1 MKQRQVVVPAVVQ
14 SQINEQ
20 VLYIARDSIENALAW
35 ESRLDE
41 AIRGLADTAGYAI
54 DENASDRLGVQVHK
68 LVFEGT
74 YLVHYTLDEPAGFIR
89 VINFRHGARLPRRGE
104 P

>member
-1 MKQRQVVVPAVVQ
+1 MVQ
-14 SQINEQ
+14 SQIDEQ
-20 VLYIARDSIENALAW
+20 VLYIARDSIDNALAW
-35 ESRLDE
+35 ESRLDD
-41 AIRGLADTAGYAI
+41 AIRGLADTAGYAV
-54 DENASDRLGVQVHK
+54 DENASDRLGVEVHK

-74 YLVHYTLDEPAGFIR
+74 YLVHYTLDKPASIVR